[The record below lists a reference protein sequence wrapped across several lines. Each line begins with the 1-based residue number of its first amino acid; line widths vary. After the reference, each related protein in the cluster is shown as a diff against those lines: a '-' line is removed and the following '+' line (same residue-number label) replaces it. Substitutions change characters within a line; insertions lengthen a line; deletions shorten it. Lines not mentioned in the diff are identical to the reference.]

1 MRIEH
6 IAMYVNDIENAKNFL
21 LNILKQIPVTVI
33 TIKRRIFVLIF
44 DFR

>member
-6 IAMYVNDIENAKNFL
+6 IAMYVNDIENAK
-21 LNILKQIPVTVI
+21 NILKQIPVTVI

-44 DFR
+44 